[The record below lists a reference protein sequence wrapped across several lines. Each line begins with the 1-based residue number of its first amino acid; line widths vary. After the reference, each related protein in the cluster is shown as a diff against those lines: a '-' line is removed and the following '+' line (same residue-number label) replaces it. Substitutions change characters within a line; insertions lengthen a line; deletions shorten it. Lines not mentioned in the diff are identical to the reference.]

1 MKRLFCDVANGQRLG
16 MKMESGCNR
25 TFAAPA
31 KLATSGAA
39 DGNLPVRR
47 GAVRLRNDKG
57 ALRMNVGMRV
67 RGGLLA
73 ALITCAVPVVA
84 ATLASMLVSSPVA
97 AQTVDS
103 IQVEGNRR
111 VELETIRSYFK
122 PGPGGKLDQ
131 GRIDDGLKALIETGL
146 FQDVR
151 INQAGGRLVVTV
163 VENPVIGR
171 LAFEGNKKV
180 KDDQLSAEIQSKPRG
195 TLSRPMVQSD
205 AQRIAEIYRHQG
217 RYDVQ
222 VTPEIIEQPNNRVDL
237 IFTITE
243 GSKTGVKSVEF
254 VGNSFYSSYRLKDV
268 IKTRESNIL
277 SFLGGADLY
286 DPDRIEADR
295 DLIRRYYLKH
305 GFADVQVVAALTE
318 YDPERKGFLVTFK
331 IEEGQQYRVATV
343 DFRSSI
349 ATLDGDSLRGF
360 SHIFVGSLYNAE
372 ALEKSVE
379 EMQIEASRRG
389 YAFAIVKPRGDRNFD
404 AHTVSI
410 TFAIDEGPRT
420 YIERINV
427 RGNTRTRD
435 YVIRREFDISE
446 GDAYNR
452 ALVDRAERRLKN
464 LDFFKT
470 VKITTEPGSSSD
482 RVILIVDLEEKS
494 TGDFSV
500 SGGYSTTDGP
510 LAEVSVSE
518 RNFLGRGLYAK
529 ASVTYGEFAR
539 GLTISLVEPYL
550 LDYRVALGLD
560 MFYREQL
567 ANSYISYGTKTIGFS
582 PRLGFGLREDLTLQ
596 VRYSLYQTT
605 VDLPSYLSNCNNLF
619 PTPGGPTNPAGLP
632 FFPTPNYINQVDGP
646 GFTADP
652 TGNAQNGLLPG
663 CLSDGESSLPVRQ
676 ELASGATWTSAVGYS
691 LDYNTLDNNK
701 NPTDGLFI
709 DFKQDFAGVGGDVSY
724 IKSTIDAKYY
734 APLVADVVGLIHVQ
748 SGMLNQMGNYGIR
761 MLDNFQMGPNLI
773 RGFAPNGIGPRD
785 LTFFP
790 FTGTGDALG
799 GTKYWGASAELQ
811 MPFWFLPKEV
821 GLKGAIYADAG
832 SLWDYKGPTSW
843 AATGEINGMVPNNNF
858 GKPGQPQFVY
868 CACAMQFDDSNV
880 VRTSVG
886 VGLIW
891 ASPFGPLRF
900 DFAVPITKGKY
911 DVVQEFK
918 FGGGTSF

>member
-1 MKRLFCDVANGQRLG
+1 MPYLDGVADRQRLG
-16 MKMESGCNR
+16 MKMKLQCNR
-25 TFAAPA
+25 AFAVLA
-31 KLATSGAA
+31 KLATSWATN
-39 DGNLPVRR
+39 GNLSDRR
-47 GAVRLRNDKG
+47 GAGRHRNDKG

-67 RGGLLA
+67 RGGLFA
-73 ALITCAVPVVA
+73 ALVMCAAPVVA
-84 ATLASMLVSSPVA
+84 TLAATLVSSSAA
-97 AQTVDS
+97 AQTVAT

-122 PGPGGKLDQ
+122 AGPNGRLEQ
-131 GRIDDGLKALIETGL
+131 GNIDDGLKALIETGL
-146 FQDVR
+146 FQDVK
-151 INQAGGRLVVTV
+151 INQTGGHLLVTV

-171 LAFEGNKKV
+171 VAFEGNKKV
-180 KDDQLSAEIQSKPRG
+180 KDEQLSAEVQSKPRG

-205 AQRIAEIYRHQG
+205 AQRIADIYRHAG
-217 RYDVQ
+217 RYDVR

-237 IFTITE
+237 VFTINE
-243 GSKTGVKSVEF
+243 GEKTGIKSIEF
-254 VGNSFYSSYRLKDV
+254 VGNVAYSSYRLRDV
-268 IKTRESNIL
+268 IKTRESNLL
-277 SFLGGADLY
+277 SFLGGADVY
-286 DPDRIEADR
+286 DPDRVEADR
-295 DLIRRYYLKH
+295 DLLRRYYLKH
-305 GFADVQVVAALTE
+305 GYADVQVVAALTE

-331 IEEGQQYRVATV
+331 IEEGQQYRVAQV
-343 DFRSSI
+343 NFQSSI
-349 ATLDGDSLRGF
+349 GTLDGNTLASF
-360 SHIFVGSLYNAE
+360 SRVYVGSLYNAE

-410 TFAIDEGPRT
+410 TFAIDEGPRV

-464 LDFFKT
+464 LDFFKS

-482 RVILIVDLEEKS
+482 RVILVVDLEEKS

-510 LAEVSVSE
+510 LAEVSISE
-518 RNFLGRGLYAK
+518 RNFLGRGLFAK
-529 ASVTYGEFAR
+529 ASVTYGEYAR
-539 GLTISLVEPYL
+539 GLTLSMVEPYL

-560 MFYREQL
+560 AFYREQL

-582 PRLGFGLREDLTLQ
+582 PRLGFGLREDLSLQ
-596 VRYSLYQTT
+596 LRYSIYQQS
-605 VDLPSYLSNCNNLF
+605 VSLPSYLANCNN
-619 PTPGGPTNPAGLP
+619 NPS
-632 FFPTPNYINQVDGP
+632 
-646 GFTADP
+646 
-652 TGNAQNGLLPG
+652 NGLLAFNPSPAWVAG
-663 CLSDGESSLPVRQ
+663 NGGAGVANAMGATDTSGLGLWCYSDGEASLPIRK
-676 ELASGATWTSAVGYS
+676 ELASGQTLTSSVGYS

-701 NPTDGLFI
+701 NPTDGLLV
-709 DFKQDFAGVGGDVSY
+709 DFKQDFAGVGGDVTY
-724 IKSTIDAKYY
+724 LKSAVDAKYY
-734 APLVADVVGLIHVQ
+734 TPLVADIVGLIHVQ
-748 SGMLNQMGNYGIR
+748 GGMLNEVGNNGLR
-761 MLDNFQMGPNLI
+761 MLDNFQMGPNLV

-785 LTFFP
+785 INP
-790 FTGTGDALG
+790 YGTGDALG
-799 GTKYWGASAELQ
+799 GTKYWGASLELQ

-821 GLKGAIYADAG
+821 GLKGAVYADAG
-832 SLWDYKGPTSW
+832 GLWDYQGPTSW
-843 AATGEINGMVPNNNF
+843 AATGEVNT
-858 GKPGQPQFVY
+858 PGTCTGLQY
-868 CACAMQFDDSNV
+868 DNTNL

-900 DFAVPITKGKY
+900 DYAIPLTKGQY
-911 DVVQEFK
+911 DRVQQFK